1 MWLFAAGSI
10 GFSLLNYYCSGV
22 SIDMYSNR
30 YGYSVLFILS
40 AVFGIS
46 FIIAVSQRIN
56 GRLGGILEHI
66 GKNSLYYY
74 GVNVL
79 TLKIVGIFTF
89 GLLNDIGSE
98 GVVLGKCFVKVC
110 LAIGVSRIF
119 LPGFNMARNFLL
131 DIIKMEKK

>member
-1 MWLFAAGSI
+1 MGAWG
-10 GFSLLNYYCSGV
+10 
-22 SIDMYSNR
+22 
-30 YGYSVLFILS
+30 
-40 AVFGIS
+40 
-46 FIIAVSQRIN
+46 
-56 GRLGGILEHI
+56 GGILEHI